1 MLVIFGATPK
11 EKPLPAIPFT
21 VITTDPLVVAGTGTT
36 ILVSDQLL
44 GVAAT
49 PLNVTELAP
58 WVAPKLVPLIV
69 TLSPMPAAAGLML

>member
-36 ILVSDQLL
+36 IRVSDQVL
-44 GVAAT
+44 GVVAP
-49 PLNVTELAP
+49 PLNVPELAP
-58 WVAPKLVPLIV
+58 GVAPKLVPWIGP
-69 TLSPMPAAAGLML
+69 LSPMPAAAG